1 MHSSSEE
8 RGGGTLRCVPSR
20 WRSERREGMK
30 KILGD
35 ERGETEKRT
44 DGESGSR
51 DGPRATP
58 RGVLGKPVEKSDER
72 SQHGSPRDWEYR
84 LLRRLR
90 RERKAGPGSRRQGAD
105 REVDGSWMRGRDG
118 EEERRGGG
126 VRERESRERKV
137 SSEPAP
143 V

>member
-30 KILGD
+30 ILGD
-35 ERGETEKRT
+35 ERGEMEKRT
-44 DGESGSR
+44 DDGESGVGM
-51 DGPRATP
+51 DPELPHGGYWT
-58 RGVLGKPVEKSDER
+58 PVEKSDER
-72 SQHGSPRDWEYR
+72 SQQGSPRDWEYR
-84 LLRRLR
+84 LLRRLEREDSRPWLQETGCRPRGAWVVDEREGR
-90 RERKAGPGSRRQGAD
+90 R
-105 REVDGSWMRGRDG
+105 RG
-118 EEERRGGG
+118 EERRRSE
-126 VRERESRERKV
+126 RERWRERKV